1 MGDKHTEEQV
11 VFCQNSEFRG
21 QLEMITSLS
30 SGLFCEFS
38 VGSESN
44 TWDSDT
50 RVNTHHKGGST
61 AVVFGKMGMLQSVIL
76 NA

>member
-21 QLEMITSLS
+21 HLEMITSLS

-38 VGSESN
+38 VGSECKTPGTQIS
-44 TWDSDT
+44 
-50 RVNTHHKGGST
+50 G
-61 AVVFGKMGMLQSVIL
+61 
-76 NA
+76 